1 MIVADRVFLNKLIVE
16 PLVDELIQL
25 ILSGEVE
32 SIEFF
37 GESECSKILE
47 PLTDAE
53 EIIKAMGFKP
63 NISIEQDET
72 SNKISWT
79 VHSIGA
85 DVKGGYKDGNK
96 T

>member
-1 MIVADRVFLNKLIVE
+1 MMGADRGFLNKLVVD
-16 PLVDELIQL
+16 PLVDELIRL

-32 SIEFF
+32 SIKIL
-37 GESECSKILE
+37 GESEDSKILE

-53 EIIKAMGFKP
+53 EIIKAMGFNP
-63 NISIEQDET
+63 SISIEQDET

-85 DVKGGYKDGNK
+85 DVKGGYTDGNK
-96 T
+96 N